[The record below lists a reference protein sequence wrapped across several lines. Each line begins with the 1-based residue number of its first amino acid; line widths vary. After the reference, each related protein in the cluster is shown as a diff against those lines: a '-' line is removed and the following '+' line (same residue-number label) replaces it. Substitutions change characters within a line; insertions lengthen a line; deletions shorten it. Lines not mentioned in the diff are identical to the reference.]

1 MEGRNSSGTRPG
13 FLSWLGSRIDWQSQ
27 GVLGVL
33 IVLIVATSLASPVFL
48 TPINLVNVLRQISI
62 LGMVA
67 SGMTVVMISGGI
79 DLSVGAVLSFVGCV
93 AAKALVH
100 GYGIPVALLIGIG
113 GGAAMGFF
121 NGIIIANTR
130 AHPFIITLGTM
141 TLIQGVALVVTGSY
155 PTMAEGAA
163 FEQFLWLGTGS
174 VLWIPVP
181 IIVFFLVMALCSTLL
196 RRTRFGRHCY
206 AVGGSEATAYLS
218 GIDIKRHKV
227 AIYTFVGAL
236 TGLAS
241 LVLTARLASA
251 LPTMGSGYEL
261 QCIAAIVIGGVALMG
276 GRGNMWA
283 AFTGVLLLGVISNSL
298 SLLNVNAFYQY
309 IVLGSIIVFAV
320 VLQEYRRSTR

>member
-1 MEGRNSSGTRPG
+1 V
-13 FLSWLGSRIDWQSQ
+13 GSRIDWQSQ
-27 GVLGVL
+27 GVLAVL
-33 IVLIVATSLASPVFL
+33 IVLIVVTSLSSPVFL
-48 TPINLVNVLRQISI
+48 TTINLVNVLRQISI

-79 DLSVGAVLSFVGCV
+79 DLSVGSVLSFVGCV
-93 AAKALVH
+93 AAQALVH
-100 GYGIPVALLIGIG
+100 NWGIPVALLVGIG
-113 GGAAMGFF
+113 GGAALGFF

-163 FEQFLWLGTGS
+163 FDQFLWLGSGS
-174 VLWIPVP
+174 FLWIPVP
-181 IIVFFLVMALCSTLL
+181 IIIFFLVMALCRTLL
-196 RRTRFGRHCY
+196 KRTRFGRHCY

-218 GIDIKRHKV
+218 GINIRRHKV
-227 AIYTFVGAL
+227 TIYTFLGAL

-261 QCIAAIVIGGVALMG
+261 QSIAAIVIGGVALMG

-320 VLQEYRRSTR
+320 VLQEYRKSTR

>member
-1 MEGRNSSGTRPG
+1 
-13 FLSWLGSRIDWQSQ
+13 
-27 GVLGVL
+27 
-33 IVLIVATSLASPVFL
+33 VFL
-48 TPINLVNVLRQISI
+48 TPRNLVNVLRQISI

-79 DLSVGAVLSFVGCV
+79 DLSVGSVLSFVGCL
-93 AAKALVH
+93 AAQSLVH
-100 GYGIPVALLIGIG
+100 GWGIPVTMLVGIG
-113 GGAAMGFF
+113 GGAALGFF

-163 FEQFLWLGTGS
+163 FEKFLWLGTGS
-174 VLWIPVP
+174 FLWIPVP
-181 IIVFFLVMALCSTLL
+181 IIVFFLV
-196 RRTRFGRHCY
+196 
-206 AVGGSEATAYLS
+206 TAYLS
-218 GIDIKRHKV
+218 GINIKRHKV

-251 LPTMGSGYEL
+251 LPTMGNGYEL
-261 QCIAAIVIGGVALMG
+261 QSIAAIVIGGVALMG

-320 VLQEYRRSTR
+320 VLQEYRKSTR

>member
-1 MEGRNSSGTRPG
+1 METRNSTGTKRG
-13 FLSWLGSRIDWQSQ
+13 VLRWVGSRIDWQSQ
-27 GVLGVL
+27 GVLAVL
-33 IVLIVATSLASPVFL
+33 IVLIVVTSLSSPVFL
-48 TPINLVNVLRQISI
+48 TTINLVNVLRQISI

-79 DLSVGAVLSFVGCV
+79 DLSVGSVLSFVGCV
-93 AAKALVH
+93 AAQALVH
-100 GYGIPVALLIGIG
+100 NWGIPVALLVGIG
-113 GGAAMGFF
+113 GGAALGFF

-163 FEQFLWLGTGS
+163 FDQFLWLGSGS
-174 VLWIPVP
+174 FLWIPVP
-181 IIVFFLVMALCSTLL
+181 IIIFFLVMALCRTLL
-196 RRTRFGRHCY
+196 KRTRFGRHCY

-218 GIDIKRHKV
+218 GINIRRHKV
-227 AIYTFVGAL
+227 TIYTFLGAL

-261 QCIAAIVIGGVALMG
+261 QSIAAIVIGGVALMG

-283 AFTGVLLLGVISNSL
+283 AFTGVLLLGVVSNSL

-320 VLQEYRRSTR
+320 VLQEYRKSTR